1 VLSIRL
7 GYFTS
12 LPGTL
17 TSSTLSRGALAFS
30 LPAFGSA
37 TGAGPAGTIGMKYDA
52 PNSATHPNP
61 VTAMTFNLVSF
72 MLDILIVGSV
82 AAGQRQ
88 PRPGA

>member
-1 VLSIRL
+1 
-7 GYFTS
+7 
-12 LPGTL
+12 
-17 TSSTLSRGALAFS
+17 
-30 LPAFGSA
+30 
-37 TGAGPAGTIGMKYDA
+37 MKYDA